1 MAVHFHTLKVKEVKK
16 QTPDCVSIEFAI
28 PPDLQEVFAFN
39 HGQNITIKKMMGG
52 EEIRRSYSICTA
64 PFENKLSVA
73 VKKVDN
79 GKFSSFANLDL
90 KAGDEVQ
97 LMLRS
102 INLDYIE
109 KGITSLNLKAKA
121 NPLYYFY
128 INCAGRAK
136 PYAGGILEDVEE
148 VQKLIGHEV
157 PFMGFY
163 SGVEVAKLGDHLQAL
178 DWTGV
183 LCLLTEDE

>member
-90 KAGDEVQ
+90 KAGDELEVLPPTGKFNTELKTINSTGTILKIFIIFRFKQFYKQQ
-97 LMLRS
+97 L
-102 INLDYIE
+102 
-109 KGITSLNLKAKA
+109 
-121 NPLYYFY
+121 F
-128 INCAGRAK
+128 
-136 PYAGGILEDVEE
+136 
-148 VQKLIGHEV
+148 
-157 PFMGFY
+157 
-163 SGVEVAKLGDHLQAL
+163 
-178 DWTGV
+178 
-183 LCLLTEDE
+183 